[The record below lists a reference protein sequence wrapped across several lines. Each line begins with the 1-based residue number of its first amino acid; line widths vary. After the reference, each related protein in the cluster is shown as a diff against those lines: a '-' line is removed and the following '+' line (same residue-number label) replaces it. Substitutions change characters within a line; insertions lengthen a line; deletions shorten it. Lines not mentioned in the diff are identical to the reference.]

1 MGADMNEPVFKEDRF
16 AALLGIEQEPCS
28 KDGCGIVRMPLK
40 DFHRN
45 KMGNAHGGAIFTL
58 TDMAFAAACKNLG
71 IHCVTAQS
79 SISYLS
85 SGTGE
90 YLRAE
95 AELVK
100 LGKHLAVFDIIVTDS
115 NRRKVAKAVV
125 TGYLVGPLAQ
135 HPAPEKAVEHD

>member
-1 MGADMNEPVFKEDRF
+1 MSEAVFEGDRF
-16 AALLGIEQEPCS
+16 AAMLGIVQVEAQG
-28 KDGCGIVRMPLK
+28 DGCGIVRMPLK
-40 DFHRN
+40 ECHQN

-95 AELVK
+95 AEPVK
-100 LGKHLAVFDIIVTDS
+100 LGRHLAVFDITVTDS
-115 NRRKVAKAVV
+115 NDRKVAKATM
-125 TGYLVGPLAQ
+125 TGYLVGPLVQ
-135 HPAPEKAVEHD
+135 YPAPEKAEGHD